1 MIFALRTFGCK
12 TNQYEAEA
20 IREQLL
26 AGGHREVAETG
37 AAEVLIV
44 NTCTVTGRADATW
57 RNAVAR
63 ARRENPGV
71 RVVLTGCAVDVNPGV
86 HEEFQVEAV
95 FRNQDKGLV
104 ASYFAAEAGAP
115 MPGGEADHGAGGE
128 NAGGAHDNFSLTI
141 GRFAG
146 HSRAFLKIQ
155 DGCDNRCSYCV
166 IPFARGPGR
175 SRPQAAVLAE
185 AARLA
190 AAGYQEIVLTGIN
203 IGAYHDDSGDG
214 GVGLAG
220 LVRRLAAVPGVG
232 RLRLGSVEPQ
242 EVTGGLIAAM
252 AECPNVCPHLHL
264 PLQSGSE
271 GVLRRMNRK
280 YGLGEFMAVL
290 GRLRAALPRPAVT
303 TDIIAG
309 FPGESDAEAAETLAT
324 VRAAGFA
331 RAHVFLFSPRAGT
344 PAAAMAPTRPGL
356 VDARRRELTRAC
368 EEGAARY
375 AASLVGMEENV
386 LVESVEDGVAEGYG
400 LRYLRVRMALPG
412 AGGVAPRAVVRAR
425 ITAAHGAEL
434 QGEILPGPPANGA

>member
-26 AGGHREVAETG
+26 AGGHREVAEVA

-71 RVVLTGCAVDVNPGV
+71 RVVLTGCAVDVNPRAR
-86 HEEFQVEAV
+86 EEFQVEAV

-115 MPGGEADHGAGGE
+115 LPASGGAGE
-128 NAGGAHDNFSLTI
+128 NAGGAHDNFALAI

-166 IPFARGPGR
+166 IPFARGAGR

-185 AARLA
+185 AARLV

-203 IGAYHDDSGDG
+203 IGAYHDGDLA
-214 GVGLAG
+214 LAG
-220 LVRRLAAVPGVG
+220 LVRRLAALPGVG

-242 EVTGGLIAAM
+242 EVTGELIAAM

-280 YGLGEFMAVL
+280 YGLSEFMAAL

-303 TDIIAG
+303 TDLIVG
-309 FPGESDAEAAETLAT
+309 FPGETAAEAAETLAT

-331 RAHVFLFSPRAGT
+331 RAHVFLFSPRA
-344 PAAAMAPTRPGL
+344 
-356 VDARRRELTRAC
+356 
-368 EEGAARY
+368 
-375 AASLVGMEENV
+375 
-386 LVESVEDGVAEGYG
+386 
-400 LRYLRVRMALPG
+400 
-412 AGGVAPRAVVRAR
+412 
-425 ITAAHGAEL
+425 
-434 QGEILPGPPANGA
+434 

>member
-26 AGGHREVAETG
+26 AGGHREVADAG

-71 RVVLTGCAVDVNPGV
+71 RVVLTGCAVDVNPAV
-86 HEEFQVEAV
+86 REEFQVEAV

-115 MPGGEADHGAGGE
+115 LPAGGAA
-128 NAGGAHDNFSLTI
+128 AGGAHDNFTLAI
-141 GRFAG
+141 GRFEG

-203 IGAYHDDSGDG
+203 IGAYHDDGVDG

-280 YGLGEFMAVL
+280 YGLSEFMAVL

-309 FPGESDAEAAETLAT
+309 FPGETDAEAAETLAT

-356 VDARRRELTRAC
+356 VDARRLELTRAC
-368 EEGAARY
+368 EEAAAGY
-375 AASLVGMEENV
+375 AASLVGMEESV
-386 LVESVEDGVAEGYG
+386 LVESVEGGVAEGYG

-434 QGEILPGPPANGA
+434 QGEILPDSPANGA